1 MPARIGPGQLRS
13 LQGRIEPPD
22 TTSMP
27 RPLKPLA
34 FVRSF
39 VPRRESVLVDPRPVE
54 WSGFHEGARWQFV
67 RVSPDT
73 CQPRRVLGDLRIPA
87 EVATGKPVEP
97 LPLSVETP
105 LSPTAVRVVGGELAW
120 AATVRWLQGSS
131 LSGLPAGVSAH
142 PVGATLMAIT
152 GPGGRMMV
160 TA

>member
-1 MPARIGPGQLRS
+1 MITSLKRFALGRPSALRRGS
-13 LQGRIEPPD
+13 
-22 TTSMP
+22 
-27 RPLKPLA
+27 A
-34 FVRSF
+34 
-39 VPRRESVLVDPRPVE
+39 VDPRPVE
-54 WSGFHEGARWQFV
+54 WSGFHEGERWQFV

-87 EVATGKPVEP
+87 EVAPGEPIEP

-131 LSGLPAGVSAH
+131 FSGPPAGVFAH
-142 PVGATLMAIT
+142 PVGPALMAIT

-160 TA
+160 TR